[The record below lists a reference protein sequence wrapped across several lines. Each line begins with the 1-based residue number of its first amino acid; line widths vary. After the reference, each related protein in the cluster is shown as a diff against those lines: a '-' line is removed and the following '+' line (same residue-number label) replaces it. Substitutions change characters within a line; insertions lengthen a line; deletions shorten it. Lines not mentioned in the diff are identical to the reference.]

1 MIQPASSGKSI
12 SSYSVRRPRLTLG
25 LLLSAMIAMP
35 ALAQQGPGS
44 LATPVSETEDADNRS
59 ERPPQITIEQW
70 LEQRQQLQQS
80 QNASPGEAEVE
91 EQEPADGSQA
101 DTLAP
106 PQATIRQGTL
116 IGDRSTDS
124 EGIAVYKGVPY
135 ALPPVG
141 ERRWRAP
148 EPPASWQGER
158 IATEFGPDCMQ
169 QPYPQGS
176 FFYRPSR
183 ITSEDCLYLNV
194 WAPEVVD
201 EPLPVMVWLHGGALT
216 RGSGAISTYD
226 GSRLAEKGVIL
237 VTANYRLGVFGY
249 LAHPE
254 LVAESPAY
262 TGGNYSAGNYG
273 ILDQIQV
280 LRWVQENIAG
290 FGGDPG
296 NVTVFGESAGAWSV
310 HFLTTSPLAEG
321 LFHKAIAQSGARMD
335 MRVELDRHSSAGQ
348 SAVSAGEQLADQLGV
363 DGLAGL
369 RALPAYALLEGAA
382 AASFRT
388 DGIVDGWVIP
398 DQPYRLFAEGKQNRV
413 PVLVGFNSDEGT
425 TLGAAD
431 ALPATAEAYE
441 SQVRSVYGDFAD
453 MMLEVYPADDI
464 RASSL
469 ASFRD
474 LRFGWHMVTWA
485 NMTRYVDQPA
495 YLYYFTHRPPGPR
508 AQELGAYHAAEIP
521 YVFNN
526 AHTLRNGITPTDSA
540 LADAMS
546 DYWVSFARDGVPSA
560 SGQPVW
566 RPYTNSDRN
575 YLRFGA
581 RISAEKDLLTDNW
594 PVIDRIMDRR
604 RMSAQD

>member
-1 MIQPASSGKSI
+1 MNKPVFPDNVFSTVAARWQHSVLVVLLSTAACLPASAQDNWPAQGEGDDAATKSDTAP
-12 SSYSVRRPRLTLG
+12 VVET
-25 LLLSAMIAMP
+25 
-35 ALAQQGPGS
+35 QQGI
-44 LATPVSETEDADNRS
+44 L
-59 ERPPQITIEQW
+59 
-70 LEQRQQLQQS
+70 L
-80 QNASPGEAEVE
+80 GEWAG
-91 EQEPADGSQA
+91 ADGS
-101 DTLAP
+101 
-106 PQATIRQGTL
+106 I
-116 IGDRSTDS
+116 SVFK
-124 EGIAVYKGVPY
+124 GIPY

-148 EPPASWQGER
+148 EPPTGWQGER
-158 IATEFGPDCMQ
+158 LATDFGPDCMQ
-169 QPYPQGS
+169 QTYPQGS
-176 FFYRPSR
+176 FFYRPGRLS
-183 ITSEDCLYLNV
+183 SEDCLYLNV
-194 WAPEVVD
+194 WAPEPAE

-226 GSRLAEKGVIL
+226 GTNLADKGVVL

-254 LVAESPAY
+254 LVAESPEY
-262 TGGNYSAGNYG
+262 SDGHYSAGNYG

-280 LRWVQENIAG
+280 LRWVQENIEAL
-290 FGGDPG
+290 GGDPD
-296 NVTVFGESAGAWSV
+296 NVTIFGESAGAWSV
-310 HFLTTSPLAEG
+310 HFLTASPLANG

-348 SAVSAGEQLADQLGV
+348 SATASGVQLAEHLEV
-363 DGLAGL
+363 DDLAGL
-369 RALPAYALLEGAA
+369 RALPAHELLEGATA
-382 AASFRT
+382 VSFRT

-398 DQPYRLFAEGKQNRV
+398 EQPYKLFAEGRQNRV
-413 PVLVGFNSDEGT
+413 PVLAGFNSDEGT

-431 ALPATAEAYE
+431 TLPGTAAAYE

-464 RASSL
+464 RGSSL

-474 LRFGWHMVTWA
+474 IRFGWHMVTWA

-526 AHTLRNGITPTDSA
+526 LHTLRNAPASVDAA
-540 LADAMS
+540 LAEAMS
-546 DYWVSFARDGVPSA
+546 DYWVSFARDGIPSA
-560 SGQPVW
+560 AGQPTW
-566 RPYTNSDRN
+566 RPYSNAERH
-575 YLRFGA
+575 YLLFGS
-581 RISAEKDLLTDNW
+581 RVSAEKDLLIDHW

-604 RMSAQD
+604 RVSAED